1 MRRLARGHW
10 QLGLLTL
17 LIVLFWPTWVVAPL
31 KVLIVF
37 LHEISHAIATLLTGG
52 SVLGLT
58 IDPMQGGM
66 VISRGGNRFL
76 ILTAGYMGSLLIGA
90 LLMIAAVR
98 THWDRIVLG
107 GLGLVLLAVTGL
119 YVRDFFAIGFGMVTG
134 LLMLGVARF
143 LPRDVNDLTLRV
155 IGLTSMI
162 YVPLDIYSDTI
173 ARSHLLSDA
182 RMLADEFGGTATLW
196 GWAWLIIS
204 LAVIVLTLRRGLGRD
219 SNIRLRGR

>member
-66 VISRGGNRFL
+66 VISQGGNRFL
-76 ILTAGYMGSLLIGA
+76 ILTAGYVGSLIIGA

-134 LLMLGVARF
+134 LLMLCVARF
-143 LPRDVNDLTLRV
+143 LPRDVNDLSLRV

-182 RMLADEFGGTATLW
+182 RMLAEEFGGTATLW

-219 SNIRLRGR
+219 SNIRLRVR

>member
-1 MRRLARGHW
+1 MRNLARGHW

-17 LIVLFWPTWVVAPL
+17 VIVLLWPTWVVTPL

-37 LHEISHAIATLLTGG
+37 LHEVSHAGATLLTGG
-52 SVLGLT
+52 SVLSLS
-58 IDPMQGGM
+58 IDPLQGGM
-66 VISRGGNRFL
+66 VVSRGGNRFL
-76 ILTAGYMGSLLIGA
+76 ILTAGYMGSLVLGA

-98 THWDRIVLG
+98 THWDRILLG
-107 GLGLVLLAVTGL
+107 GLGLLLLAVTGL
-119 YVRDFFAIGFGMVTG
+119 YVRDFFAIGFGIVTG
-134 LLMLGVARF
+134 FLMLTAARF
-143 LPRDVNDLTLRV
+143 LPRDINDLALRV

-182 RMLADEFGGTATLW
+182 RMLANEFGGTAALW
-196 GWAWLIIS
+196 GWAWLLVS
-204 LAVIVLTLRRGLGRD
+204 LAVIALVLRRGLGRD